1 MAFST
6 QSDND
11 DVVSEINIPPL
22 VDVMLVLL
30 VAFIVTAPLLNT
42 AIRVNLP
49 KTEASASAP
58 DRPVTVS
65 VDKQGDV
72 FIDKR
77 RIAASARDAEFA
89 ALHARQPDAQVTLQ
103 GDEGTPYGIVA
114 KVLAALQHA
123 GVTKLAV
130 LTQPE
135 RSD

>member
-11 DVVSEINIPPL
+11 DVVSEINITPL

-30 VAFIVTAPLLNT
+30 VAFIVTAPLLNN

-49 KTEASASAP
+49 KTDAAASAP
-58 DRPVTVS
+58 ERPVTVS
-65 VDKQGDV
+65 VDKDGGI

-77 RIAASARDAEFA
+77 RIAREQSNAEFA
-89 ALHARQPDAQVTLQ
+89 RLHAQHPEALVTLQ
-103 GDEGTPYGIVA
+103 GDEGTPYGNVA
-114 KVLAALQHA
+114 QVLAGLQRA

-130 LTQPE
+130 LTQPVQ
-135 RSD
+135 